1 MKSAF
6 GSRLGCAAAVF
17 LVMAGAGCASSSS
30 LASGP
35 ADPSATKDGLSVWFE
50 GGGAVTASVDPEGNI
65 FGAVVNVH
73 RSRTA
78 PQAGPG
84 APSGSSDSHDDSG
97 MLQGSVYD
105 RPVNI
110 TFRGASA
117 RGLYGK
123 QPFNLDVED
132 APGGVLRVRGL
143 AGGAPLDFEISPTK
157 WTGHVGGCGYD
168 LAGRPWHYEG
178 FRACG
183 GRSQRV
189 RVEVGKPISDWASID
204 TVTLLGLVL
213 RR

>member
-1 MKSAF
+1 MKSTF
-6 GSRLGCAAAVF
+6 GSRLGFAIL
-17 LVMAGAGCASSSS
+17 LVVAGAGCASSSS

-35 ADPSATKDGLSVWFE
+35 ADPSQTKDGLSVWFE
-50 GGGAVTASVDPEGNI
+50 GVGAVTASVDPSGNI
-65 FGAVVNVH
+65 FGSVVNVH
-73 RSRTA
+73 RS
-78 PQAGPG
+78 PP
-84 APSGSSDSHDDSG
+84 GSSDSHDDSG

-110 TFRGASA
+110 TFHGTSA

-178 FRACG
+178 FRACT